1 METHLHFFLQRN
13 PASSEMTRFWEER
26 DAEIAGD
33 YKLQFAEALIGDSP
47 GRLSPRESWDWH
59 LDGKAP
65 EGWQFGFSAKWHNV
79 SGLNTKFQTKQS
91 IQTAFRNSLGDWH
104 HHQPEGDKNAA
115 KSLGNQLNR
124 DVTDDRFARPDV
136 SRARNIK
143 ISSISFRVLTAVSQ
157 SAFHQRRGE
166 YFLVAKRPL
175 KSNPWLIADKLANH
189 SKWLGTTKMN
199 LVSAIS

>member
-91 IQTAFRNSLGDWH
+91 IQTVFRNSLDDWH
-104 HHQPEGDKNAA
+104 HHQPEGNKNAA

-124 DVTDDRFARPDV
+124 DVTDDRFPRPDV
-136 SRARNIK
+136 SRARATLK
-143 ISSISFRVLTAVSQ
+143 SHQSVSAFWLQSVSQ
-157 SAFHQRRGE
+157 HFIRGGG
-166 YFLVAKRPL
+166 
-175 KSNPWLIADKLANH
+175 N
-189 SKWLGTTKMN
+189 
-199 LVSAIS
+199 ISLWPSDHWNRIHD